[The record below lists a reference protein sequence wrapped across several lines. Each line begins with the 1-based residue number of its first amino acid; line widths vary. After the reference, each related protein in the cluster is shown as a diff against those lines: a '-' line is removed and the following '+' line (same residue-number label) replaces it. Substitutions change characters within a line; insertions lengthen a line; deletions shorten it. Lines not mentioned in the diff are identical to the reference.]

1 MSARRRGRTVF
12 LVGFTVLLI
21 DGAAAIWLGQVSG
34 RGILVGVGVVLV
46 AAALGLALVYRRWQS
61 ALDAVDLAQR
71 EAHRGVEALRRA
83 ASDARGTR
91 PPNP

>member
-34 RGILVGVGVVLV
+34 RGVLVGAGVVLV

-61 ALDAVDLAQR
+61 ALDAVDAAQR

-83 ASDARGTR
+83 ASDARATR
-91 PPNP
+91 PPDP